1 MSACLGEGEGP
12 RVELTAGMW
21 GESEGER
28 EEGLGLPL
36 GFALSNRTN
45 GHMEPKR
52 QRGKQVVSVEVA
64 GGSQPPPSP
73 SNLDLPPPY
82 NLSLVVLLVSIP
94 LSDHLCTSFSS
105 VQLLS
110 CV

>member
-1 MSACLGEGEGP
+1 MLACLGEGEGP
-12 RVELTAGMW
+12 PVELTAGMW

-52 QRGKQVVSVEVA
+52 QRGKQVVSMEAA
-64 GGSQPPPSP
+64 GGSQPPSSP
-73 SNLDLPPPY
+73 SNLYPPPPY
-82 NLSLVVLLVSIP
+82 NLSLVVQLVSIP

-110 CV
+110 RV